1 MAAERQQTSAV
12 RRASAVGQ
20 WAVAAALCLAVAVYA
35 WHSHSALE
43 RRVATLE
50 AAVAAMQRQLS
61 ADYPTAAG
69 ITMGL
74 EQPLRNKRDVTS
86 GQCLC
91 PPGKHAFTVYIY
103 YV

>member
-12 RRASAVGQ
+12 RRASAVGR

-35 WHSHSALE
+35 WHAHSALE
-43 RRVATLE
+43 HRVATLE
-50 AAVAAMQRQLS
+50 ATVAAMQQQLS

-69 ITMGL
+69 VAMGL

-91 PPGKHAFTVYIY
+91 PPGKHAVA
-103 YV
+103 V